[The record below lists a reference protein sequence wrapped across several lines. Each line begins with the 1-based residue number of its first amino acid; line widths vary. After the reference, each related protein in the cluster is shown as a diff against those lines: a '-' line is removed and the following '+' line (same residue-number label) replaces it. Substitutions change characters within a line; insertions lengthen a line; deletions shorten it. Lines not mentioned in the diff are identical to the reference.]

1 MHFGDRILLKSNCNN
16 QLYPRI
22 YSSSYINLEI
32 RPVQVIFSFINLHI
46 LMKELLHQDLNYNNM
61 NTYNYFLMFFF
72 LMFISCNNDDL
83 NQELIIIRSMGVSID
98 GVGYTIAVDN
108 VGVVK
113 VMKDYI

>member
-1 MHFGDRILLKSNCNN
+1 
-16 QLYPRI
+16 
-22 YSSSYINLEI
+22 
-32 RPVQVIFSFINLHI
+32 
-46 LMKELLHQDLNYNNM
+46 
-61 NTYNYFLMFFF
+61 MFFF

-83 NQELIIIRSMGVSID
+83 NQELIITRSMGVSID